1 MMSVPNK
8 TSAENSPGQDLVTS
22 PLVPLDGPDGNI
34 PPIPP
39 MPGEPAPAGPGV
51 STDLHFPTDAA
62 VVTEIDGSVGI
73 EPGVPGYDFT
83 RCPLTKLAWYKRF
96 GYQLVKVGATI
107 QGVPLVLNEEDFE
120 VDEHKNLTRGG
131 DVIIVAPIAFVQ
143 KRLAHRNERIT
154 AAIDL
159 VERPK
164 RKRGPDGE
172 MEPYPVGLE
181 QGPGARDIYTADDW
195 TDVPVIAE
203 SM

>member
-1 MMSVPNK
+1 MATVPN
-8 TSAENSPGQDLVTS
+8 TDTAENSSDPKGVTS
-22 PLVPLDGPDGNI
+22 PPDSLDGANGNI

-39 MPGEPAPAGPGV
+39 MPGEPAPAGPGA

-62 VVTEIDGSVGI
+62 VAVEIDGSVGI

-96 GYQLVKVGATI
+96 GYQLVKAGATI
-107 QGVPLVLNEEDFE
+107 QGRPLVLNEEDFE
-120 VDEHKNLTRGG
+120 LDEHKNLTKGG

-164 RKRGPDGE
+164 RRRGPDGE
-172 MEPYPVGLE
+172 MEPYPDGLE
-181 QGPGARDIYTADDW
+181 QGPGARDIYTADSWD
-195 TDVPVIAE
+195 DVPAVVD